1 MNSKAHTLLL
11 EAPSLIG
18 FIGSADTDGMPRTV
32 PVWYRW
38 DGKVIHITT
47 ASSSVWVNNLIND
60 SRSSFCVAE
69 HGPPYQAVV
78 MQGRVQVDNKDEA
91 EVRRRLL
98 DDFNLE
104 MDFRWDETCN
114 SGIQFRS
121 RIYPEEQLVGGY
133 QCELDPSDRSRA
145 PTDPCSGVR
154 LRACTA
160 KTTRAATE
168 ARSAPA

>member
-38 DGKVIHITT
+38 DGKFIHITT

-69 HGPPYQAVV
+69 NCPPYRAVV

-91 EVRRRLL
+91 EVRRIFLRY
-98 DDFNLE
+98 
-104 MDFRWDETCN
+104 MDAQQTEDYYAAIEYELRMV
-114 SGIQFRS
+114 QFEPDRVMLRSSSRS
-121 RIYPEEQLVGGY
+121 R
-133 QCELDPSDRSRA
+133 
-145 PTDPCSGVR
+145 
-154 LRACTA
+154 
-160 KTTRAATE
+160 
-168 ARSAPA
+168 

>member
-32 PVWYRW
+32 QVWCRW
-38 DGKVIHITT
+38 DGKFIHITT

-69 HGPPYQAVV
+69 NCPPYQTVV

-91 EVRRRLL
+91 EVRRIFLRY
-98 DDFNLE
+98 
-104 MDFRWDETCN
+104 MDAQQTEDYYAAIEYELRMV
-114 SGIQFRS
+114 QFEPDRVMLRSSSRS
-121 RIYPEEQLVGGY
+121 R
-133 QCELDPSDRSRA
+133 
-145 PTDPCSGVR
+145 
-154 LRACTA
+154 
-160 KTTRAATE
+160 
-168 ARSAPA
+168 

>member
-38 DGKVIHITT
+38 DGKFIHITT

-91 EVRRRLL
+91 EVRRIFLRY
-98 DDFNLE
+98 
-104 MDFRWDETCN
+104 MDAQQTEDYYAAIEYELRMVRFEPDRVMLR
-114 SGIQFRS
+114 SSSRS
-121 RIYPEEQLVGGY
+121 R
-133 QCELDPSDRSRA
+133 
-145 PTDPCSGVR
+145 
-154 LRACTA
+154 
-160 KTTRAATE
+160 
-168 ARSAPA
+168 

>member
-38 DGKVIHITT
+38 DGKLIHITT

-69 HGPPYQAVV
+69 NGPPYQAVV

-91 EVRRRLL
+91 EVRRIFCAIWMRSKPKTITQRL
-98 DDFNLE
+98 N
-104 MDFRWDETCN
+104 MNYVW
-114 SGIQFRS
+114 
-121 RIYPEEQLVGGY
+121 
-133 QCELDPSDRSRA
+133 SDLN
-145 PTDPCSGVR
+145 PTG
-154 LRACTA
+154 
-160 KTTRAATE
+160 
-168 ARSAPA
+168 

>member
-91 EVRRRLL
+91 EVRRIFLRY
-98 DDFNLE
+98 
-104 MDFRWDETCN
+104 MDAQQTEDYYAAIEYELRMVRFEPDRVMLR
-114 SGIQFRS
+114 SSSRS
-121 RIYPEEQLVGGY
+121 R
-133 QCELDPSDRSRA
+133 
-145 PTDPCSGVR
+145 
-154 LRACTA
+154 
-160 KTTRAATE
+160 
-168 ARSAPA
+168 

>member
-1 MNSKAHTLLL
+1 MNTKAHTLLL

-38 DGKVIHITT
+38 DGKLIHITT

-78 MQGRVQVDNKDEA
+78 MRGRVQVDNKDEA
-91 EVRRRLL
+91 EVRRIFLRY
-98 DDFNLE
+98 
-104 MDFRWDETCN
+104 MDAQQTEDYYAAIEYELRMVRFEPDRVMLR
-114 SGIQFRS
+114 SSSRS
-121 RIYPEEQLVGGY
+121 R
-133 QCELDPSDRSRA
+133 
-145 PTDPCSGVR
+145 
-154 LRACTA
+154 
-160 KTTRAATE
+160 
-168 ARSAPA
+168 

>member
-38 DGKVIHITT
+38 DGKFIHITT

-69 HGPPYQAVV
+69 NCPPYQAVV

-91 EVRRRLL
+91 EVRRIFLRY
-98 DDFNLE
+98 
-104 MDFRWDETCN
+104 MDAQQTEDYYAAIEYELRMVRFEPDRVMLR
-114 SGIQFRS
+114 SSSRS
-121 RIYPEEQLVGGY
+121 R
-133 QCELDPSDRSRA
+133 
-145 PTDPCSGVR
+145 
-154 LRACTA
+154 
-160 KTTRAATE
+160 
-168 ARSAPA
+168 

>member
-60 SRSSFCVAE
+60 SRSSVCVAE
-69 HGPPYQAVV
+69 NGPPYQAVV

-91 EVRRRLL
+91 EVRRIFLRY
-98 DDFNLE
+98 
-104 MDFRWDETCN
+104 MDAQQTEDYYAAIEYELRMVRFEPDRVMLR
-114 SGIQFRS
+114 SSSRS
-121 RIYPEEQLVGGY
+121 R
-133 QCELDPSDRSRA
+133 
-145 PTDPCSGVR
+145 
-154 LRACTA
+154 
-160 KTTRAATE
+160 
-168 ARSAPA
+168 

>member
-38 DGKVIHITT
+38 DGKFIHITT

-78 MQGRVQVDNKDEA
+78 IQGRVQVDNKDEA
-91 EVRRRLL
+91 EVRRIFLRY
-98 DDFNLE
+98 
-104 MDFRWDETCN
+104 MDAQQTEDYYAAIEYELRMV
-114 SGIQFRS
+114 QFEPDRVMLRSSSRS
-121 RIYPEEQLVGGY
+121 R
-133 QCELDPSDRSRA
+133 
-145 PTDPCSGVR
+145 
-154 LRACTA
+154 
-160 KTTRAATE
+160 
-168 ARSAPA
+168 

>member
-69 HGPPYQAVV
+69 NCPPYQAVV

-91 EVRRRLL
+91 EVRRIFLRY
-98 DDFNLE
+98 
-104 MDFRWDETCN
+104 MDAQQTEDYYAAIEYELRMVRFEPDRVMLR
-114 SGIQFRS
+114 SSSRS
-121 RIYPEEQLVGGY
+121 R
-133 QCELDPSDRSRA
+133 
-145 PTDPCSGVR
+145 
-154 LRACTA
+154 
-160 KTTRAATE
+160 
-168 ARSAPA
+168 

>member
-38 DGKVIHITT
+38 DGKFVHITT

-91 EVRRRLL
+91 EVRRIFLRY
-98 DDFNLE
+98 
-104 MDFRWDETCN
+104 MDAQQTEDYYAAIEYELRMV
-114 SGIQFRS
+114 QFEPDRVMLRSSSRS
-121 RIYPEEQLVGGY
+121 R
-133 QCELDPSDRSRA
+133 
-145 PTDPCSGVR
+145 
-154 LRACTA
+154 
-160 KTTRAATE
+160 
-168 ARSAPA
+168 

>member
-38 DGKVIHITT
+38 DGKFIHITT

-91 EVRRRLL
+91 EVRRI
-98 DDFNLE
+98 
-104 MDFRWDETCN
+104 FRRYMEAQQTEDYYAAIE
-114 SGIQFRS
+114 
-121 RIYPEEQLVGGY
+121 Y
-133 QCELDPSDRSRA
+133 ELRMVRFEPDR
-145 PTDPCSGVR
+145 VM
-154 LRACTA
+154 
-160 KTTRAATE
+160 
-168 ARSAPA
+168 

>member
-38 DGKVIHITT
+38 DGKFIHITT

-91 EVRRRLL
+91 EVRRIFLRY
-98 DDFNLE
+98 
-104 MDFRWDETCN
+104 MDAQQTEDYYAAIEYELRMVRFEPDR
-114 SGIQFRS
+114 GMLRS
-121 RIYPEEQLVGGY
+121 
-133 QCELDPSDRSRA
+133 S
-145 PTDPCSGVR
+145 
-154 LRACTA
+154 
-160 KTTRAATE
+160 
-168 ARSAPA
+168 

>member
-38 DGKVIHITT
+38 EGKFIHITT

-91 EVRRRLL
+91 EVRRIFLRY
-98 DDFNLE
+98 
-104 MDFRWDETCN
+104 MDAQQTEDYYAAIEYELRMV
-114 SGIQFRS
+114 QFEPDRVMLRSSSRS
-121 RIYPEEQLVGGY
+121 R
-133 QCELDPSDRSRA
+133 
-145 PTDPCSGVR
+145 
-154 LRACTA
+154 
-160 KTTRAATE
+160 
-168 ARSAPA
+168 

>member
-38 DGKVIHITT
+38 VGKFIHITT
-47 ASSSVWVNNLIND
+47 ANSSVWVNNLIND

-69 HGPPYQAVV
+69 NGPPYQAVV

-91 EVRRRLL
+91 EVRRIFLRY
-98 DDFNLE
+98 
-104 MDFRWDETCN
+104 MDAQQTEDYYAAIEYELRMV
-114 SGIQFRS
+114 QFEPDRVMLRSSSRS
-121 RIYPEEQLVGGY
+121 R
-133 QCELDPSDRSRA
+133 
-145 PTDPCSGVR
+145 
-154 LRACTA
+154 
-160 KTTRAATE
+160 
-168 ARSAPA
+168 

>member
-38 DGKVIHITT
+38 DGKLIHITT
-47 ASSSVWVNNLIND
+47 PSSSVWVNNLIND

-69 HGPPYQAVV
+69 NCPPYQAVV

-91 EVRRRLL
+91 EVRRIFLRY
-98 DDFNLE
+98 
-104 MDFRWDETCN
+104 MDAQQTEDYYAAIEYELRMVRFEPDRVMLR
-114 SGIQFRS
+114 SSSRS
-121 RIYPEEQLVGGY
+121 R
-133 QCELDPSDRSRA
+133 
-145 PTDPCSGVR
+145 
-154 LRACTA
+154 
-160 KTTRAATE
+160 
-168 ARSAPA
+168 

>member
-32 PVWYRW
+32 PGWYRW
-38 DGKVIHITT
+38 DGKFIHITT

-91 EVRRRLL
+91 EVRRIFLRY
-98 DDFNLE
+98 
-104 MDFRWDETCN
+104 MDAQQTEDYYAAIEYELRMV
-114 SGIQFRS
+114 QFEPDRVMLRSSSRS
-121 RIYPEEQLVGGY
+121 RQTQFEE
-133 QCELDPSDRSRA
+133 
-145 PTDPCSGVR
+145 
-154 LRACTA
+154 
-160 KTTRAATE
+160 
-168 ARSAPA
+168 

>member
-91 EVRRRLL
+91 EVRRIFLRY
-98 DDFNLE
+98 
-104 MDFRWDETCN
+104 MDAQQTEDYYAAIEYELRMV
-114 SGIQFRS
+114 QFEPDRVMLRSSSRS
-121 RIYPEEQLVGGY
+121 R
-133 QCELDPSDRSRA
+133 
-145 PTDPCSGVR
+145 
-154 LRACTA
+154 
-160 KTTRAATE
+160 
-168 ARSAPA
+168 

>member
-38 DGKVIHITT
+38 DGKLIHITT

-91 EVRRRLL
+91 EVRRIFCAIWMRSKPKTITQRLNMNYVWS
-98 DDFNLE
+98 NL
-104 MDFRWDETCN
+104 N
-114 SGIQFRS
+114 
-121 RIYPEEQLVGGY
+121 
-133 QCELDPSDRSRA
+133 
-145 PTDPCSGVR
+145 PTG
-154 LRACTA
+154 
-160 KTTRAATE
+160 
-168 ARSAPA
+168 

>member
-18 FIGSADTDGMPRTV
+18 FIGSVDTDGMPRTV

-69 HGPPYQAVV
+69 NGPPYQAVV

-91 EVRRRLL
+91 EVRRIFCAIWMRSKPKTITQRLNMNYVWS
-98 DDFNLE
+98 NL
-104 MDFRWDETCN
+104 N
-114 SGIQFRS
+114 
-121 RIYPEEQLVGGY
+121 
-133 QCELDPSDRSRA
+133 
-145 PTDPCSGVR
+145 PTG
-154 LRACTA
+154 
-160 KTTRAATE
+160 
-168 ARSAPA
+168 

>member
-32 PVWYRW
+32 PVWSRW

-91 EVRRRLL
+91 EVRRIFLRY
-98 DDFNLE
+98 
-104 MDFRWDETCN
+104 MDAQQTEDYYAAIEYELRMVRFEPDRVMLR
-114 SGIQFRS
+114 SSSRS
-121 RIYPEEQLVGGY
+121 R
-133 QCELDPSDRSRA
+133 
-145 PTDPCSGVR
+145 
-154 LRACTA
+154 
-160 KTTRAATE
+160 
-168 ARSAPA
+168 

>member
-38 DGKVIHITT
+38 DGKLIHITT

-91 EVRRRLL
+91 EVRRIFLRY
-98 DDFNLE
+98 
-104 MDFRWDETCN
+104 MDAQQTEDYYAAIEYELRMVRFEPDRVMLR
-114 SGIQFRS
+114 SSSRS
-121 RIYPEEQLVGGY
+121 R
-133 QCELDPSDRSRA
+133 
-145 PTDPCSGVR
+145 
-154 LRACTA
+154 
-160 KTTRAATE
+160 
-168 ARSAPA
+168 